1 MSSEVRHEGLGLVYL
16 EEHRLLAYVG
26 KLTRTVVRSWALGS
40 DSFCLFDPQPWGND
54 WDSPLI
60 RQVRLELL
68 DGKDPLRF
76 CTGPVEGRPSPQR
89 LHTLSIDPLDG
100 PNELRYRGPAIV
112 LGPLQDE
119 RYRWYYQFNVR
130 SILIFN

>member
-1 MSSEVRHEGLGLVYL
+1 MSSETRYAGRGLVYL

-26 KLTRTVVRSWALGS
+26 KLTRTVARSWAVGS
-40 DSFCLFDPQPWGND
+40 DSFLLFDPQPWGND

-76 CTGPVEGRPSPQR
+76 CTGPVEGHSSPQR
-89 LHTLSIDPLDG
+89 LYALSVDPLNG
-100 PNELRYRGPAIV
+100 PKELCYRGPAIV
-112 LGPLQDE
+112 LGPLQDV
-119 RYRWYYQFNVR
+119 RRRWYYQFNVI
-130 SILIFN
+130 SF